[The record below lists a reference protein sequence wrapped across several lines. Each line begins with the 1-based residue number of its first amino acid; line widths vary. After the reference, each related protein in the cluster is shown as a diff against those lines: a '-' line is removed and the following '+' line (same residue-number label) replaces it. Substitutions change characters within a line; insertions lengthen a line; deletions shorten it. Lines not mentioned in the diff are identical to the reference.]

1 MPAIALDTTSL
12 ALLASTPADQG
23 GRPHY
28 VVRTDAGAALAYIP
42 IDAPDAARV
51 AVLIE
56 QALAHPID
64 EEPPIPDDVLETIDT
79 ALKDAEAA
87 LRHALAERSAE
98 PPRGAVRSRG
108 HELLRPREA
117 RRRNRP

>member
-64 EEPPIPDDVLETIDT
+64 EDPIPADVLETIDA

-87 LRHALAERSAE
+87 LRHALAERSTE